1 MPTEIYSFWPS
12 YINSVKI
19 VNQLKNGLKKYFD
32 DSAFLQD
39 GLVQPAAL
47 IGHRALK
54 INEREGQM
62 TEKGFRLSQNFPA
75 SLSNC

>member
-1 MPTEIYSFWPS
+1 MVW
-12 YINSVKI
+12 
-19 VNQLKNGLKKYFD
+19 KKYPD

-54 INEREGQM
+54 INERDGQM